1 MMANLQ
7 DLKKFDLNLLVIFE
21 CVYLHRS
28 VSKAAEALFL
38 TPSAISQSIQ
48 RLRNQLNDPLFLR
61 EGKGITP
68 TTVAD
73 NLHIYLEDNLQQLEQ
88 TIRVVQGAP
97 QRKNFIIYCTSL
109 IGIDFLSPLANSFCA
124 QQGYELVHY
133 DMSVS
138 AQSAEDL
145 LTYRKADLVIGNTP
159 VIGHSVVCTPLIETK
174 PILICS
180 RDHPRIT
187 ESSTLDD
194 IKKEKFAKISG
205 FEEGLR
211 QYDVKVTHEFPERK
225 IVFQSDSALTVM
237 AAIGQSELLGFT
249 GLRGYQRFSDAL
261 NLQQIAFPIELP
273 SLEFH
278 MMYNRF
284 SLQSSAF
291 KALLEAIN
299 KRLQELPTAIK
310 V

>member
-109 IGIDFLSPLANSFCA
+109 IGLEFLSPLAEQFCR
-124 QQGYELVHY
+124 QQGFELVHY

-138 AQSAEDL
+138 AQSAEEL
-145 LTYRKADLVIGNTP
+145 LTFRKADLIIGNTP
-159 VIGHSVVCTPLIETK
+159 VIGHSVVCTPLFNTD
-174 PILICS
+174 PILVCS
-180 RDHPRIT
+180 KDHPRIGDNT
-187 ESSTLDD
+187 TLAAL
-194 IKKEKFAKISG
+194 KHEKFARITG
-205 FEEGLR
+205 LEEGIR
-211 QYDVKVTHEFPERK
+211 QYDVKLAQEFPDRK
-225 IVFQSDSALTVM
+225 IVFYSDSAVTVLS
-237 AAIGQSELLGFT
+237 AVGQSELLCFIGT
-249 GLRGYQRFSDAL
+249 RGYERFKGVFNLKRVAL
-261 NLQQIAFPIELP
+261 ADELP
-273 SLEFH
+273 ALEFH

-284 SLQSSAF
+284 ALQSSAF
-291 KALLEAIN
+291 KLLLDAIN
-299 KRLQELPTAIK
+299 QRVMALE
-310 V
+310 

>member
-97 QRKNFIIYCTSL
+97 QRKNFIVYCSTL
-109 IGIDFLSPLANSFCA
+109 MGFEFLSPLAEKFCR
-124 QQGYELVHY
+124 QQGYELIHY
-133 DMSVS
+133 DMSVTAS
-138 AQSAEDL
+138 SAEDL
-145 LTYRKADLVIGNTP
+145 LTYRKADLIIGSTP
-159 VIGHSVVCTPLIETK
+159 VVNHSVICTPFMHAAPVIV
-174 PILICS
+174 CS
-180 RDHPRIT
+180 KDHPRIGD
-187 ESSTLDD
+187 SATLNQLQS
-194 IKKEKFAKISG
+194 EKFTKITG
-205 FEEGLR
+205 LEEGIR
-211 QYDVKVTHEFPERK
+211 QYHVKSTEVLPERDF
-225 IVFQSDSALTVM
+225 IFQSDSPVTVM
-237 AAIGQSELLGFT
+237 SAIGQSELLGVISE
-249 GLRGYQRFSDAL
+249 RGYSRFHDL
-261 NLQQIAFPIELP
+261 FNLKRVEVPVQLP
-273 SLEFH
+273 KLDFYL
-278 MMYNRF
+278 MYNRF
-284 SLQSSAF
+284 ALQSSAF
-291 KALLEAIN
+291 KLLLESIN
-299 KRLQELPTAIK
+299 QRLAADA
-310 V
+310 

>member
-1 MMANLQ
+1 MANLH

-97 QRKNFIIYCTSL
+97 QRKNFIIYCSTFM
-109 IGIDFLSPLANSFCA
+109 GFEFLSPLAENFCR
-124 QQGYELVHY
+124 QQGFELIHY
-133 DMSVS
+133 DMSVTS
-138 AQSAEDL
+138 NSAEDL
-145 LTYRKADLVIGNTP
+145 LTYRKADLVIGSTP
-159 VIGHSVVCTPLIETK
+159 VVNHSVICTPCFHTV
-174 PILICS
+174 PVMVCS
-180 RDHPRIT
+180 KNHPRIGN
-187 ESSTLDD
+187 SATLSQLE
-194 IKKEKFAKISG
+194 KEKFTKITG
-205 FEEGLR
+205 LEEGIR
-211 QYDVKVTHEFPERK
+211 QYHVKSTEALPEREF
-225 IVFQSDSALTVM
+225 IFQSDSPLTVM
-237 AAIGQSELLGFT
+237 SAIGQSELLGVI
-249 GLRGYQRFSDAL
+249 GERGFERFSDMF
-261 NLQQIAFPIELP
+261 NLKRVDIPVQLP
-273 SLEFH
+273 TLEFH

-284 SLQSSAF
+284 ALQSSAF
-291 KALLEAIN
+291 KLLLENISQ
-299 KRLQELPTAIK
+299 RLLTAR
-310 V
+310 

>member
-7 DLKKFDLNLLVIFE
+7 VLKKFDLNLLVIFE

-28 VSKAAEALFL
+28 ISKAAEALFL

-88 TIRVVQGAP
+88 TIEVVQGAP
-97 QRKNFIIYCTSL
+97 RRKNFIVYCSTYM
-109 IGIDFLSPLANSFCA
+109 GFEFLPALTESFCR

-138 AQSAEDL
+138 VTSAEDL
-145 LTYRKADLVIGNTP
+145 LTYRKADLI
-159 VIGHSVVCTPLIETK
+159 
-174 PILICS
+174 ICS
-180 RDHPRIT
+180 KDHPRMGSRAT
-187 ESSTLDD
+187 FAELE
-194 IKKEKFAKISG
+194 KEKFAQIIMA
-205 FEEGLR
+205 EEGVRLHDIKLSEQLPKR
-211 QYDVKVTHEFPERK
+211 Q
-225 IVFQSDSALTVM
+225 IVFQSDSPITVM
-237 AAIGQSELLGFT
+237 AAVGNSELLALV
-249 GLRGYQRFSDAL
+249 GLRGYHRFKDTF
-261 NLQQIAFPIELP
+261 NLRLIELP
-273 SLEFH
+273 TPLPPLEVY

-284 SLQSSAF
+284 ALQNSAF
-291 KALLEAIN
+291 RLLIDEIN
-299 KRLQELPTAIK
+299 RQIAGKTAG
-310 V
+310 